1 LSSRKIV
8 RHTSIEIGKY
18 LKKASFYLQH
28 LNSLDIGHKMGIKER
43 TAARRKRIVAHRAA
57 DFKDAENWDLDF
69 WQSRTP
75 EQRLSALVAIRGDV
89 RKVEQARLQNKRTA
103 EDG

>member
-1 LSSRKIV
+1 
-8 RHTSIEIGKY
+8 
-18 LKKASFYLQH
+18 
-28 LNSLDIGHKMGIKER
+28 MGIKER

-89 RKVEQARLQNKRTA
+89 MKVEQARLQNKRIA

>member
-1 LSSRKIV
+1 
-8 RHTSIEIGKY
+8 
-18 LKKASFYLQH
+18 
-28 LNSLDIGHKMGIKER
+28 MGIKER
-43 TAARRKRIVAHRAA
+43 SAARQRRIVAHRAA

-75 EQRLSALVAIRGDV
+75 EQRLSAPVAIRGDV
-89 RKVEQARLQNKRTA
+89 MKVEQARLQNKRTA

>member
-1 LSSRKIV
+1 
-8 RHTSIEIGKY
+8 
-18 LKKASFYLQH
+18 
-28 LNSLDIGHKMGIKER
+28 MGIKER

-89 RKVEQARLQNKRTA
+89 MKVEQARLQNKRTA

>member
-1 LSSRKIV
+1 
-8 RHTSIEIGKY
+8 
-18 LKKASFYLQH
+18 
-28 LNSLDIGHKMGIKER
+28 MGIKER

-69 WQSRTP
+69 WQSQTP

-89 RKVEQARLQNKRTA
+89 MKVEQARLQNKRTA